1 MQEVTERHHHHVST
15 TEPKHTELA
24 SPGVRVALEKCR
36 CGARRD
42 VMFGGRRGPW
52 VVRRGRDHSED

>member
-1 MQEVTERHHHHVST
+1 MIHATERHHHHVNT
-15 TEPKHTELA
+15 TEAKYVEDAGH
-24 SPGVRVALEKCR
+24 GQRVALEKCR

-52 VVRRGRDHSED
+52 VVRRGREVEE